1 MARYLSAKTNSV
13 KTHFKTIIVSDVHL
27 GTKGS
32 KAKEIARFLKQ
43 YHCDNLIL
51 NGDIIDGWQL
61 KKSGAWKRKHTR
73 FFNRIL
79 KMIENHNT
87 QVFYLRGNHDDFLDQ
102 ILPLQIGNLS
112 IQTDMIYESQGK
124 KYFIT
129 HGDVFDSITTNLRWI
144 AYLGD
149 MGYTFLLWLN
159 RVVNHYR
166 FKRGLPYFSL
176 SQYIKGKV
184 KSAVSYVDQ
193 YETELAKM
201 AKAKGCDGIICGH
214 IHKAENR
221 LIDGVHYLNSGDWVE
236 TMSALAEDHE
246 GNWQLIY
253 YSEINFK
260 EIKDQEIGS
269 FFSGKEEENESTI
282 IPLRKVSFDSP
293 KDDLNPPAFR

>member
-1 MARYLSAKTNSV
+1 M
-13 KTHFKTIIVSDVHL
+13 KTHFKTIVISDVHL
-27 GTKGS
+27 GTKGA

-43 YHCDNLIL
+43 YRCDNLIL

-61 KKSGAWKRKHTR
+61 KKSGSWKRKHTR
-73 FFNRIL
+73 FFNRVL
-79 KMIENHNT
+79 KMIENHHT
-87 QVFYLRGNHDDFLDQ
+87 QVYYLRGNHDDFLDQ
-102 ILPLQIGNLS
+102 ILPLQIGNLR
-112 IQTDMIYESQGK
+112 IQTDLIYESNGK

-129 HGDVFDSITTNLRWI
+129 HGDVFDSITTHLRWI

-176 SQYIKGKV
+176 SRYVKSKV
-184 KSAVSYVDQ
+184 KSAVSYIDQ

-201 AKAKGCDGIICGH
+201 ARAKGCDGIICGH
-214 IHKAENR
+214 IHQPENR
-221 LIDGVHYLNSGDWVE
+221 MIDGIHYLNSGDWVE

-253 YSEINFK
+253 YNEIDFK
-260 EIKDQEIGS
+260 QLQTTELSKRN
-269 FFSGKEEENESTI
+269 KEDDLPENDFL
-282 IPLRKVSFDSP
+282 PMKRVAFDRP
-293 KDDLNPPAFR
+293 GEDLNPPSFRL